1 MNASSSVAI
10 STCWRKKLELKAGM
24 SSWAPGTLVGHVSDE
39 RSCGMVVTIQHD
51 AAVVLWAAQP
61 WHERVVFTD
70 IKATSRKLRTGWT
83 VEKLPMHFYGSKVMH
98 DRPPL

>member
-1 MNASSSVAI
+1 MNASSNVPI
-10 STCWRKKLELKAGM
+10 GTYWRKKLELKVSM
-24 SSWAPGTLVGHVSDE
+24 SSWAPGTLVSHVSDE

-70 IKATSRKLRTGWT
+70 IKTTSRRLRTGWT
-83 VEKLPMHFYGSKVMH
+83 VEESVDMPALFYGPELAS
-98 DRPPL
+98 